1 MCGVLELQG
10 ALQVGDHLEAP
21 DVDPPHSL
29 GADGA
34 LHDGDHVDGV
44 EPWGARLI

>member
-1 MCGVLELQG
+1 MCWVLELQG

-29 GADGA
+29 GANDAVDDGYQ
-34 LHDGDHVDGV
+34 VDSV
-44 EPWGARLI
+44 ES